1 MKLAFIGGGN
11 MAAALIGGM
20 VKQGIAA
27 RDIEVAEI
35 NPERRD
41 WLRQQFGVNVGEHIA
56 DIKAADVI
64 VLAVKP
70 QQMQEVLRELPAL
83 RLTQLVLSIAAGIR
97 AMDVARWLRGHPAV
111 VRAMPNTP
119 SLVGAGIAGLYALK
133 QVNQAQRDAAQ
144 WVMETVGSVVWVD
157 TEAQIDAVTA
167 ISGSG
172 PAYVFYFIEA
182 LEQAAA
188 ELGLPPLA
196 ARRLVLHTF
205 HGAARLAMSETVSPA
220 ELRARVT
227 SKGGT
232 TEQGLLALEQ
242 AGVRQAIGRA
252 AAAAAKR
259 AREMGELFG
268 GEQ

>member
-20 VKQGIAA
+20 LKQGFAA
-27 RDIEVAEI
+27 ADIEVAEI
-35 NPERRD
+35 SPERCT
-41 WLRQQFGVNVGEHIA
+41 WLRQQFGVAAGERITDLKTA
-56 DIKAADVI
+56 DLV

-70 QQMQEVLRELPAL
+70 QQMREVLRGLPAPKL
-83 RLTQLVLSIAAGIR
+83 SQLVLSIAAGIR
-97 AMDVARWLRGHPAV
+97 AKDISRWLGGHPAV

-119 SLVGAGIAGLYALK
+119 SLVGAGIAGLYALTD
-133 QVNQAQRDAAQ
+133 VTHAQREAAQ
-144 WVMETVGSVVWVD
+144 RVMEAVGTAVWVD

-182 LEQAAA
+182 LEEAAV
-188 ELGLPPLA
+188 ELGLNPLA

-205 HGAARLAMSETVSPA
+205 NGAARLAMSETVSPS
-220 ELRARVT
+220 ELRTRVT

-232 TEQGLLALEQ
+232 TEQGLLALDQ
-242 AGVRQAIGRA
+242 GAVRQAIVRAAQA
-252 AAAAAKR
+252 AAAR
-259 AREMGELFG
+259 AHEMGELFG
-268 GEQ
+268 QDQ

>member
-20 VKQGIAA
+20 LKQGFAAHDIA
-27 RDIEVAEI
+27 VAEI
-35 NPERRD
+35 DPERCA
-41 WLRQQFGVNVGEHIA
+41 WLHQQFGVAAGERIA
-56 DIKAADVI
+56 DLAAADVI

-70 QQMQEVLRELPAL
+70 QQMREVLRGLPAL
-83 RLTQLVLSIAAGIR
+83 RLNQLMLSIAAGIR
-97 AMDVARWLRGHPAV
+97 AKDISRWLHGHPAV
-111 VRAMPNTP
+111 VRTMPNTP
-119 SLVGAGIAGLYALK
+119 ALIGAGVTGLYALPNVGK
-133 QVNQAQRDAAQ
+133 PQRDQAQQ
-144 WVMETVGSVVWVD
+144 IMEAVGTAVWLE
-157 TEAQIDAVTA
+157 TENQIDAVTA

-182 LEQAAA
+182 LEEAAI

-205 HGAARLAMSETVSPA
+205 HGAARLAMGEATGPA

-232 TEQGLLALEQ
+232 TERGLLALEQ
-242 AGVRQAIGRA
+242 AEVRQAIVRA
-252 AAAAAKR
+252 AAAAAAR
-259 AREMGELFG
+259 AHEMGELFG
-268 GEQ
+268 EDV

>member
-11 MAAALIGGM
+11 MAAALIGGLI
-20 VKQGIAA
+20 KQGFAA
-27 RDIEVAEI
+27 GAIEVAEI
-35 NPERRD
+35 SPERCA
-41 WLRQQFGVNVGEHIA
+41 WLKQQFGVSASEHIA
-56 DIKAADVI
+56 DLRAADVI

-70 QQMQEVLRELPAL
+70 QQMREVLRGLPTP

-97 AMDVARWLRGHPAV
+97 AKDISRWLGGHPAV

-119 SLVGAGIAGLYALK
+119 ALVGAGIAGLYALPD
-133 QVNQAQRDAAQ
+133 VSQAQRAAAQ
-144 WVMETVGSVVWVD
+144 RVMEAVGTAVWVD

-182 LEQAAA
+182 LEQAAV
-188 ELGLPPLA
+188 ELGLPPLT

-205 HGAARLAMSETVSPA
+205 NGAARLAMSENVSPA

-232 TEQGLLALEQ
+232 TEQGLLVLEQ
-242 AGVRQAIGRA
+242 AAVRQAIMRA
-252 AAAAAKR
+252 AEAAAKR
-259 AREMGELFG
+259 GHEIGELFG
-268 GEQ
+268 EAH